1 MGYKLLGPELLTL
14 LPPSAWLLRS
24 EQQNCAAFPFP
35 TTAQGHALI
44 PPCLSFPS
52 CKKAGMR
59 GNGAV
64 PAVPRPWGG

>member
-24 EQQNCAAFPFP
+24 EQNCAAFPLP

-64 PAVPRPWGG
+64 PAVPRPQGS